1 MLILRFK
8 IETMQQNTNDEY
20 GIRLAELSLTAGTN
34 LRTDGCTILFCE
46 EGRAIVSLN
55 FERKIIAA
63 GNVVIVF
70 PDTYLKVE
78 RASRRNSVRLLEI
91 SPVLIDEAT
100 LSVSSSFWDY
110 LFVNLVLYPDE
121 EQKALLESWKKQMQ
135 WIVSVSSPRHNRTM
149 LRNHIGN
156 LFIGMEAESL
166 PFLGSRKEKDTNS
179 ARQILNKFYQLIL
192 KHCHTQHNVRFYAD
206 RLCITPYY
214 LSKVT
219 RKTMDISPKE
229 IIDQQ
234 IVAEMKQMLLSSE
247 FAVKEIADSFHFDT
261 ISYMRRYF
269 RKHTGMTPTE
279 FKKNNELGKQA

>member
-1 MLILRFK
+1 
-8 IETMQQNTNDEY
+8 MQENTNDGYSTKLTEC
-20 GIRLAELSLTAGTN
+20 SLTAGADV
-34 LRTDGCTILFCE
+34 RTSGCTVLFCE

-55 FERKIIAA
+55 FERRIISRK
-63 GNVVIVF
+63 NVVFIF

-78 RASRRNSVRLLEI
+78 RVSRRNSVRLLEI
-91 SPVLIDEAT
+91 SSVLIDEAT

-110 LFVNLVLYPDE
+110 LFSSPVLYPTR
-121 EQKALLESWKKQMQ
+121 EQKALLDVWTEQMQ
-135 WIVSVSSPRHNRTM
+135 WIVSVSSSRHNRM
-149 LRNHIGN
+149 LLRNHIGN

-166 PFLGSRKEKDTNS
+166 PLLGNRREKDTNS
-179 ARQILNKFYQLIL
+179 ARLILNRFYQLVL

-206 RLCITPYY
+206 KLCFTPYY

-219 RKTMDISPKE
+219 RKTMNLSPKD

-247 FAVKEIADSFHFDT
+247 FSVKEIADSFHFDT

-269 RKHTGMTPTE
+269 RKHTGITLME
-279 FKKNNELGKQA
+279 FKKNNELGKHPSV